1 MEYTLVNNTK
11 KKEALE
17 KKHNNILK
25 KIEHYE
31 LLLSIPETHRW
42 DPMDSKYSTYLEF
55 YCVNQLSNSIDKL
68 RKERN
73 EYLYSS
79 SYLYNQSHKG
89 KYSLKVI
96 IAAFSYKINYLTIF
110 I

>member
-17 KKHNNILK
+17 KKRNNVLK

-31 LLLSIPETHRW
+31 LLLSIPATHQW
-42 DPMDSKYSTYLEF
+42 DPMDSKYNTYLEF

-89 KYSLKVI
+89 KYNLKVI
-96 IAAFSYKINYLTIF
+96 IDVVLIKLII
-110 I
+110 